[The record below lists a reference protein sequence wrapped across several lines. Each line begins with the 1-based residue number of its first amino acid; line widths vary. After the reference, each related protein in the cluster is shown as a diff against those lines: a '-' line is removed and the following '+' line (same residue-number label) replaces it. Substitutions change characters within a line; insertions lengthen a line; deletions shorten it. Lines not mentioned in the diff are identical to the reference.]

1 MRRMEVARMP
11 KKPPK
16 KKVKQPKPKR
26 KFPPAKKGKDN
37 FIHPDPASH

>member
-1 MRRMEVARMP
+1 MP

-16 KKVKQPKPKR
+16 KKVKRPKKRVFRPPKR
-26 KFPPAKKGKDN
+26 GKDD